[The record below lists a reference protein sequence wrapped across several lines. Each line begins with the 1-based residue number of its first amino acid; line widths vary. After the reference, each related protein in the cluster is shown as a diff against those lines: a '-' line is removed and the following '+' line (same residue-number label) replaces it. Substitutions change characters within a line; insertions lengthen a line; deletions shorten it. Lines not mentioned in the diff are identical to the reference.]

1 MTKPL
6 LFTPL
11 SLRAI
16 ELKNR
21 IVISPM
27 CQYSAKDGFPNDW
40 HFVHLG
46 KFAQGGAGV
55 VFAEATAVHPNGRIS
70 HGDLGIWSDE
80 HIVPF
85 KRIVN
90 FIKSQRA
97 VPAMQLAHA
106 GRKGSMQRPWHGN
119 GPLNA
124 SDRARGEE
132 PWPIV
137 APSAIPMDKGWITP
151 SALAM
156 SDIKLLTEVWR
167 NAAARAVEAGFEILE
182 IHSAHG
188 YLFHEFLSP
197 LTNKRNDSYGGD
209 LAGRMRFPLEV
220 AAALREAWPSNLPL
234 LTRIS
239 SVDGI
244 EGGWTIEDSVVY
256 ARELKARGVDVIDC
270 SSGGLI
276 GSATAASIPRGLGF
290 QVPFAERVRKEA
302 DIKTMSVGLIVEPL
316 QAETILQNGQADL
329 IAIGREALFDPNW
342 PVHAE
347 YALAKSIEEAFS
359 DWPQQYGWWL
369 QRREPGLRAAKA
381 AAKN

>member
-1 MTKPL
+1 MTKPI
-6 LFTPL
+6 LFSPL

-27 CQYSAKDGFPNDW
+27 CQYSAKDGLANDW

-55 VFAEATAVHPNGRIS
+55 VFTEATAVHPNGRIT

-80 HIVPF
+80 QIVPF

-97 VPAMQLAHA
+97 VPAIQLAHA
-106 GRKGSMQRPWHGN
+106 GRKASMQRPWHGN
-119 GPLNA
+119 GPLDA
-124 SDRARGEE
+124 TDRARGEE

-188 YLFHEFLSP
+188 YLFH
-197 LTNKRNDSYGGD
+197 
-209 LAGRMRFPLEV
+209 
-220 AAALREAWPSNLPL
+220 
-234 LTRIS
+234 
-239 SVDGI
+239 
-244 EGGWTIEDSVVY
+244 
-256 ARELKARGVDVIDC
+256 
-270 SSGGLI
+270 
-276 GSATAASIPRGLGF
+276 
-290 QVPFAERVRKEA
+290 
-302 DIKTMSVGLIVEPL
+302 
-316 QAETILQNGQADL
+316 
-329 IAIGREALFDPNW
+329 
-342 PVHAE
+342 
-347 YALAKSIEEAFS
+347 
-359 DWPQQYGWWL
+359 
-369 QRREPGLRAAKA
+369 
-381 AAKN
+381 